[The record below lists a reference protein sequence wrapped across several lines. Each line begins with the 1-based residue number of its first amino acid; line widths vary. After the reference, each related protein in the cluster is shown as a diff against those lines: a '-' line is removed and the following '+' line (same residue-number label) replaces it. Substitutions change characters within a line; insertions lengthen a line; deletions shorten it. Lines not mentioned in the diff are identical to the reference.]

1 MTVVSVKPIA
11 IAIIFSWA
19 FSSLTYA
26 QSSDAL
32 YERDIRQYP
41 APILQSIG
49 SREYKIVLDAS
60 QLRPLPKDGLA
71 ELWAILKTEAGIH
84 NVVMTEKTGNPFK
97 SSSSFKEYYDTPD
110 LALRQKG
117 YLIRV
122 TTAEKNGLPR
132 KDKRTVT
139 IKAIHSNAASAL
151 ATPLKIVDRAAK
163 TSAEENVG
171 IGPSCSLQGAIAK
184 ETSFSIEA
192 DALGSGTLAD
202 FGRFMPKLLELGL
215 PAETH
220 LKAAK
225 AYSTNM
231 RPGVLALEISQSN
244 TIWAKVSFESWSS
257 EPDGPAFLYEVSFR
271 SITKDFYADGPLHA
285 QGERIAQKLF
295 CGALARI
302 TVPGDAASKAHNLM
316 SRD

>member
-1 MTVVSVKPIA
+1 MTVVSVEPIA

-41 APILQSIG
+41 VPILQSIG

-60 QLRPLPKDGLA
+60 QLQPVPKDGLA
-71 ELWAILKTEAGIH
+71 KLWAVLKTEAGIH
-84 NVVMTEKTGNPFK
+84 SILMLENPLK
-97 SSSSFKEYYDTPD
+97 SSSSLKVYYDTPD
-110 LALRQKG
+110 LALRRKG

-122 TTAEKNGLPR
+122 TTVEKHGLPR

-139 IKAIHSNAASAL
+139 IKAIHPNAAIAL
-151 ATPLKIVDRAAK
+151 ATPLKIADRAAK
-163 TSAEENVG
+163 ISAEENVG

-192 DALGSGTLAD
+192 DVLGSGTLAD
-202 FGRFMPKLLELGL
+202 FGRFMPELLELGL

-225 AYSTNM
+225 AYSINM

-244 TIWAKVSFESWSS
+244 TIWAKISLESWSS

-271 SITKDFYADGPLHA
+271 SRTKDFYADGPLHA
-285 QGERIAQKLF
+285 RGEGIAQKLF

-302 TVPGDAASKAHNLM
+302 TVPGDAASKAQNLM